1 MKVSRKTK
9 AAGKNHFWGGVIRQ
23 AYIVNTM
30 KNTLDIDLLL
40 VFIIL
45 LNVVVSKMLRPM
57 AAMKTRKQG

>member
-1 MKVSRKTK
+1 M
-9 AAGKNHFWGGVIRQ
+9 GGVIRQ

-30 KNTLDIDLLL
+30 KNTLDLVLLL